1 MRRNTRGGMAE
12 REILD
17 TVKYILANVERS
29 RDVYNAVYRVKPKL
43 IELTLNGDVAEA
55 EFYRV
60 SSLLTPQARSPLWE
74 KYFILRHN
82 CRKVAAKDDSGDFE
96 KDGVRY
102 EFKASG
108 YNQDNA
114 IHIVQ
119 IRLWQGCD
127 YVVQSVSDAEVVTFV
142 LRHAEMEREVELCG
156 ASSAHGTRTAVA
168 NNENVE
174 LRMTLHKNSEH
185 WARWRE
191 KYAPAFRVRF
201 SAGG

>member
-1 MRRNTRGGMAE
+1 MAE

-17 TVKYILANVERS
+17 AVKRILANVGRS
-29 RDVYNAVYRVKPKL
+29 REALRAAYRVKPKL
-43 IELTLNGDVAEA
+43 IKLALNGDITEA

-74 KYFILRHN
+74 KYFIGRHN

-114 IHIVQ
+114 VHIVQ

-127 YVVQSVSDAEVVTFV
+127 YVVQSVSDAEVVSLV
-142 LRHAEMEREVELCG
+142 LRHAEMGREVGLCG

-168 NNENVE
+168 DNKNVE
-174 LRMTLHKNSEH
+174 LRMTLKKDSDH

-191 KYAPAFRVRF
+191 TYAPAFRARF
-201 SAGG
+201 LAAG